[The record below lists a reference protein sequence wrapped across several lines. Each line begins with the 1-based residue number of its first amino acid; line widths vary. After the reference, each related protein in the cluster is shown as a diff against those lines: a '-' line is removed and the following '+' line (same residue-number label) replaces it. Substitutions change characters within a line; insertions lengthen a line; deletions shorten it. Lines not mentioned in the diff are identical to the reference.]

1 MIKNQKPAI
10 SGDDLLAYHAGSLED
25 NVTASQAAQLASA
38 AGSDFATVGAGETGM
53 AAGPAGQGHSQ
64 TATLVMNGDGTSNPS
79 ASDADTTTGDD
90 GQLVLDGNA
99 ADKPGDGSDEAAPV
113 IDSSMSAG
121 SEHHTPRVA
130 ICTMRLRP
138 LLPDGAASDHST
150 AAVNADHAV
159 HTGDMAHADGASND
173 SFDFVISI
181 DDGIDFVG
189 TAVDRLF
196 AQGDADGGGAD
207 QASGGDVA
215 DGFTLTD
222 ATDAFNLQLE
232 KYLKVGS
239 GDMVVA

>member
-10 SGDDLLAYHAGSLED
+10 NGDDLLAYHAGSLED
-25 NVTASQAAQLASA
+25 NATASQAAQLASA

-64 TATLVMNGDGTSNPS
+64 TATLVMNGDGSSDPS

-130 ICTMRLRP
+130 I
-138 LLPDGAASDHST
+138 
-150 AAVNADHAV
+150 
-159 HTGDMAHADGASND
+159 
-173 SFDFVISI
+173 
-181 DDGIDFVG
+181 
-189 TAVDRLF
+189 
-196 AQGDADGGGAD
+196 
-207 QASGGDVA
+207 
-215 DGFTLTD
+215 
-222 ATDAFNLQLE
+222 
-232 KYLKVGS
+232 
-239 GDMVVA
+239 